1 LPETK
6 GLKQYIHTLTVDRK
20 TGEPLSETFEP
31 HPEEPEIIE
40 QEFATKFLRAFVGD
54 IRKYVDGM
62 LNEFEMQERER
73 TSQDGV
79 HRAKGA

>member
-1 LPETK
+1 
-6 GLKQYIHTLTVDRK
+6 LTVDRK

-31 HPEEPEIIE
+31 HSDESEISE
-40 QEFATKFLRAFVGD
+40 QEFATKFLKDFVGD
-54 IRKYVDGM
+54 IRKYVDRM
-62 LNEFEMQERER
+62 LNEFEMREKER